1 MILLKISVYFVLLF
15 SNFRYLIMGK
25 TMITDTRMTQARII
39 PQRELITVQAGFN
52 GTLSCQTDNNVRVI
66 WHYMA
71 PLQSPQGGLRVR
83 FLYNGFSLNENFT
96 ANYMV
101 GNNSLFESNLNIISA
116 QLNHAGSYTCQT
128 STSLSSASLQLVV
141 IGEIEAKQ

>member
-1 MILLKISVYFVLLF
+1 MILLNISVYFVLLF
-15 SNFRYLIMGK
+15 SIFSYLIIG
-25 TMITDTRMTQARII
+25 ITVITETRMAQARII
-39 PQRELITVQAGFN
+39 PQRALITVQAGFN
-52 GTLSCQTDNNVRVI
+52 GTLSCQTDNNVRIV

-71 PLQSPQGGLRVR
+71 PLQSPQDGLRVR

-96 ANYMV
+96 ANYVV

-116 QLNHAGSYTCQT
+116 QLNHAGTYTCQK

-141 IGEIEAKQ
+141 IGEIEAKH